1 MIFYIQLGSQLPSQ
15 PATEKKWEQL
25 HLTLDNSNLNEER
38 QSNETNLFKTMRVRV
53 IECESFA
60 QKVVLL

>member
-1 MIFYIQLGSQLPSQ
+1 MIFYIQLGSQLPSCL
-15 PATEKKWEQL
+15 PNEKKWEQL
-25 HLTLDNSNLNEER
+25 QLTLDNSNLNEER